1 MLWNIVASSFISKD
15 EESSFFCANKLKH
28 SGFREKFQNKKMI
41 KRSTF
46 RYIVFKKSQLR
57 KIISILGGS
66 TMMGAAW
73 VCACGLKE

>member
-1 MLWNIVASSFISKD
+1 M
-15 EESSFFCANKLKH
+15 
-28 SGFREKFQNKKMI
+28 FREKFQNKKE
-41 KRSTF
+41 KKSTF